1 VKKPAVKKP
10 KATALAFEDRTYN
23 LVEFRSAVIP
33 VLQAYE
39 NLMVSFNAGIPRIH
53 FTKVLAIDP
62 GTTNIALALLDL
74 EHDTEITSKIENPN
88 LTLQSMRYVYIE
100 RIVEHWIRMFRP
112 DVVFKEG
119 VAHGAPF
126 GVAEAGRLQY
136 IIDRAAFEQ
145 NVPVITVSNPTMRK
159 FLGVKTGQET
169 KSMARMQVL
178 KKFGKEFE
186 SNDETDAYAI
196 AQTGLA
202 ILRGD
207 IVVGKK

>member
-1 VKKPAVKKP
+1 VKKP

-126 GVAEAGRLQY
+126 GVAE
-136 IIDRAAFEQ
+136 Q